1 MPNWTDNQ
9 ITITGGERQIAEL
22 LRVIQ
27 NEDDTIS
34 LSNINPVPD
43 IFTNLHSGSRTID
56 GVKYDLW
63 LEEEGKE
70 PVGLDEN
77 EVSKIMKLTGAT
89 DSIDW
94 QYKNWG
100 TKWGDCDTQLHT
112 KNKTKLQLKFN
123 SAWGEP
129 FILLD
134 DIAKKYNLEIEN
146 VWLVEFEE
154 GWETSNYPLS
164 SLERMA
170 IDNTYAAGLDA
181 SKQQIKD
188 MFKDKEVKGHVSEV
202 FKPLFDAIDNIVSEE
217 E

>member
-9 ITITGGERQIAEL
+9 ITITGGSEQIAEL
-22 LRVIQ
+22 LKVIQ

-34 LSNINPVPD
+34 LSNINPVPEV
-43 IFTNLHSGSRTID
+43 FTGLHSGARTID

-63 LEEEGKE
+63 LEKEGKE
-70 PVGLDEN
+70 PVGLDDN

-89 DSIDW
+89 DAIDW

-100 TKWGDCDTQLHT
+100 TKWGDCETELYT
-112 KNKTKLQLKFN
+112 KNKTKLQLKFS

-146 VWLVEFEE
+146 IWMVEFEE
-154 GWETSNYPLS
+154 GWETSNYPLN
-164 SLERMA
+164 SLHP
-170 IDNTYAAGLDA
+170 LH
-181 SKQQIKD
+181 
-188 MFKDKEVKGHVSEV
+188 FLHKGQ
-202 FKPLFDAIDNIVSEE
+202 KI
-217 E
+217 